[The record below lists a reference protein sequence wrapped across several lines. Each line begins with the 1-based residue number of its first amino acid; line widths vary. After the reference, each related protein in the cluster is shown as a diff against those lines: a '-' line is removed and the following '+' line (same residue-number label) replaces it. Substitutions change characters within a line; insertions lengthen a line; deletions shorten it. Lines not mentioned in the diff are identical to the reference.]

1 MMTQQ
6 AYLVFDIGTG
16 NARVAV
22 VDINGNVLSI
32 ERADILYHNDNQ
44 YPDAR
49 HFIPEVLWEQIAGL
63 AKVALSNVPDI
74 QIIAVT
80 STSQRQ
86 GIVLIDEAGESYLGL
101 PNIDNRGREWE
112 EHYSDQT
119 SIYPITGRT
128 PSALFSAMKLVG
140 LRERHPQQYQ
150 RLNRF
155 TSISDW
161 VTYALSGVL
170 SYEPSQA
177 CETLL
182 YNVEHSDWSTEMC
195 HTFGIAPTVLPSL
208 IPSGSVLG
216 TLTSGTAAELNLPVD
231 TPVIVGGGDTQLAI
245 HSTGSG
251 VEDIVIVSGT
261 TTPIAK
267 ITDTF
272 TTDKSAQAWIN
283 AYTTPHQFLI
293 ETNPGITGLNY
304 QKLQSIFY
312 PNEGYAM
319 MEQEMNQLE
328 ESQCIAALGSYLS
341 SAKNARVRGGF
352 LFDAPLSDQLSR
364 AHFVR
369 SALHEIAFSIKVNF
383 DQLAQVVLLD
393 RPYIWACG
401 GGLQSRTL
409 IQSIAD
415 LLGKEIRIRTGFEH
429 ASIVGAAYICNE
441 ALDIQSTQT
450 EQITTFQPQSSE
462 ALQKDYQQWH
472 KAQLFFA
479 QLQLAESATTT
490 SSSESSI

>member
-1 MMTQQ
+1 MTQQ

-32 ERADILYHNDNQ
+32 ERADIVYHNDEQ

-49 HFIPEVLWEQIAGL
+49 HFVPEVLWEQIAGL
-63 AKVALSNVPDI
+63 TKVALSRVPDI
-74 QIIAVT
+74 HITAIT

-86 GIVLIDEAGESYLGL
+86 GIVLIDEAGGSYLGL

-112 EHYSDQT
+112 EQYTDLS
-119 SIYPITGRT
+119 SIYHRTGRT

-140 LRERHPQQYQ
+140 LRERRSEQYQ
-150 RLNRF
+150 RLHRL

-161 VTYALSGVL
+161 VTYTLSGSL

-182 YNVEHSDWSTEMC
+182 YDVEQGNWSDEMC
-195 HTFGIAPTVLPSL
+195 SVLGISPTVLPELVS
-208 IPSGSVLG
+208 SGSVLG
-216 TLTSGTAAELNLPVD
+216 TVIPAIAAELNLPID

-245 HSTGSG
+245 HSTGAEA
-251 VEDIVIVSGT
+251 EDIVIVSGT

-267 ITDTF
+267 ITSTF
-272 TTDKSAQAWIN
+272 TTDDSAQAWIN
-283 AYTTPHQFLI
+283 AYTAPHQFLI

-312 PNEGYAM
+312 PNEGYDV
-319 MEQEMNQLE
+319 MEQEMDALG

-352 LFDAPLSDQLSR
+352 VFDAPLSDQLSR

-383 DQLAQVVLLD
+383 DQLAQVVALD
-393 RPYIWACG
+393 RSYIWACG

-415 LLGKEIRIRTGFEH
+415 LLGKEIRIRAGFEH
-429 ASIVGAAYICNE
+429 ASIVGAAYICNQ
-441 ALDIQSTQT
+441 ALSIDSTQE
-450 EQITTFQPQSSE
+450 EQIESFYPQFSDQ
-462 ALQKDYQQWH
+462 LQKDYQQWH
-472 KAQLFFA
+472 AAQLFFA
-479 QLQLAESATTT
+479 QLQLAESAPTP
-490 SSSESSI
+490 SG